1 MTIQPLLLPAG
12 GAAPHAQGG
21 QVRHPSYIM
30 PRDFDL
36 SANFEILKLQPR

>member
-1 MTIQPLLLPAG
+1 MTIQSLLPPLDG
-12 GAAPHAQGG
+12 KVQNG

-36 SANFEILKLQPR
+36 SANFEILKLQPK

>member
-1 MTIQPLLLPAG
+1 VGLTIQPPVSRRG
-12 GAAPHAQGG
+12 EGF

-36 SANFEILKLQPR
+36 SANFQILKPPSS